1 MAGLRRGDIHRVR
14 FGRSGG
20 RAQAGERPAVIL
32 QTNAMA
38 ALSTVNMGASSS
50 TAGTSLPTN
59 VKDVPDNKTS
69 DRQVMSSASMAAKT
83 AFFNAS
89 IEARL
94 VKYEMYEGSK
104 RTKFKTVD
112 DSVQ

>member
-38 ALSTVNMGASSS
+38 ALSTVIVAP
-50 TAGTSLPTN
+50 L
-59 VKDVPDNKTS
+59 
-69 DRQVMSSASMAAKT
+69 SASAADAPFRPTITVDGT
-83 AFFNAS
+83 ASRMLAEQLRSVDVTRVGKRLGHLSADESVDVNTAV
-89 IEARL
+89 RL
-94 VKYEMYEGSK
+94 VLGLP
-104 RTKFKTVD
+104 
-112 DSVQ
+112 